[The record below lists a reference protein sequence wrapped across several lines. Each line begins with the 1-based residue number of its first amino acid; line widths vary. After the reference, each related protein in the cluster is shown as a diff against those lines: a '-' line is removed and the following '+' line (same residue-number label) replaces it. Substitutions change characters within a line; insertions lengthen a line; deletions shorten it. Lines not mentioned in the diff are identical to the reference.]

1 MNFILSAIVSRLSIH
16 MQKSEIKNFKNNYN
30 MSSIR
35 RNKKVYCDVLA
46 YYIID
51 SELYQMSMRTRLTED
66 ESKLPPVEIFK
77 KYGCYLSKYS
87 FMHNEFA
94 EWDAIYYETF
104 DSLPYDMS
112 KSQEVNV
119 EDLEKAVKKA
129 KSEFEKKF
137 NDFPL
142 DGTLYTSTHEDG
154 IHYGGGMCFPQCFQA
169 IVKPKKKLVNE
180 GVDDIVRKMILEIE
194 ILDGIHSETKREF
207 IPFCKFVEQYT
218 PGCDIKVIDSNDHMK
233 NKIEDYF
240 TK

>member
-1 MNFILSAIVSRLSIH
+1 
-16 MQKSEIKNFKNNYN
+16 

-77 KYGCYLSKYS
+77 KYGCYLSEFS
-87 FMHNEFA
+87 FMHDDFA
-94 EWDAIYYETF
+94 EWAATYYESF

-112 KSQEVNV
+112 KMQEVNA

-129 KSEFEKKF
+129 KSDFEKKF
-137 NDFPL
+137 KEFPL
-142 DGTLYTSTHEDG
+142 DGTLYTSTQKNGEY
-154 IHYGGGMCFPQCFQA
+154 YGGGITFSGCFHS
-169 IVKPKKKLVNE
+169 IVKPKKKLINE
-180 GVDDIVRKMILEIE
+180 GEDDIVRKMFLEIE
-194 ILDGIHSETKREF
+194 VLDGIHSETKREF
-207 IPFCKFVEQYT
+207 IPFCKFVEQFT
-218 PGCDIKVIDSNDHMK
+218 PGYDIKVIDSNDHMK